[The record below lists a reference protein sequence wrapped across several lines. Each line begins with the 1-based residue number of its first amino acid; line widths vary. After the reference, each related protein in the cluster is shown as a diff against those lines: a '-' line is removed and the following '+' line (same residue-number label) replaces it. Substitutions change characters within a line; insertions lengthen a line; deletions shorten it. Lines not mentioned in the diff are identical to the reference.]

1 MSTPQTAP
9 AEERLTAAQQP
20 TRETPATRRP
30 AAEEPAG
37 FEVSTDEQPADA
49 EEAGPGALRPELRR
63 RARALLWGAVR
74 PHRATVVAAMIAA
87 AIRQVA
93 LLAVPWCVQR
103 ALDDGL
109 VADDGGALLFWC
121 GATAVTALVQFAG
134 LYGWQYWA
142 GYADAKVGADLRS
155 RLLRHL
161 SGLDRAALASRGHGD
176 LAMRATRDTDLVREW
191 VHGLAV
197 WVVLGTTF
205 VVVLPALAALDLSL
219 LLVTLATLPFL
230 VLVNLYFPKR
240 FAAASGEL
248 SGAHGVRA
256 DAVADLLQVGT
267 GLRGT
272 GGHRPLVERHHRA
285 SAEVTGRTVTAARI
299 EATWAAV
306 APFVPRLAVAAGV
319 GIGGLAVMDGR
330 LTLGALVAFTS
341 WMAVITLATR
351 VLVDRLLERGQAD
364 VAAARIDE
372 ALSLLPEVTEPDPV
386 AARPLPATGALT
398 LTGVSAVRDGRTVLG
413 PLDLTVRHG
422 EFVALSG
429 ATGAGKSTLL
439 RLAVR
444 LDDPAAGAVAYGGTD
459 LRTVALDEIRSRI
472 AYVSQRPV
480 LLSGTVAD
488 NLRLGR
494 ELDDEAL
501 YEACRIA
508 GVHDQLTAMPDGYR
522 TELGEGGTA
531 LSGGQVQRLAIAR
544 ALLGDPVLLLLD
556 DSTSALDTTTER
568 LVLDRLRGWAVGR
581 TVLFATHRGA
591 VLTAADRVVRILAPV
606 GAPAA
611 APVERP
617 AVTTTSDTA
626 TAGTATAVPPVTAVP
641 TATAESSA
649 TEGEAGRG

>member
-1 MSTPQTAP
+1 MSTHQTDPADHPSEAP
-9 AEERLTAAQQP
+9 AAEQPTAAQPSAEQPTAERLTAEQL
-20 TRETPATRRP
+20 
-30 AAEEPAG
+30 AG
-37 FEVSTDEQPADA
+37 EDLA
-49 EEAGPGALRPELRR
+49 PGALSPEHRR
-63 RARALLWGAVR
+63 RARALLRASLR
-74 PHRATVVAAMIAA
+74 PHRATVVAAMVAA

-109 VADDGGALLFWC
+109 GKDDGGALLFWC

-134 LYGWQYWA
+134 LYGWQYWS

-191 VHGLAV
+191 VHGLAI

-219 LLVTLATLPFL
+219 LAVTLATLPFL
-230 VLVNLYFPKR
+230 VWVNLHFPKR

-248 SGAHGVRA
+248 SRVHGVRA

-285 SAEVTGRTVTAARI
+285 SAEVTEHTVTAARI
-299 EATWAAV
+299 EAAWAAV

-341 WMAVITLATR
+341 WMAIITLATR

-372 ALSLLPEVTEPDPV
+372 ALSLLPDVTEPDP
-386 AARPLPATGALT
+386 ADARPLPATGALT

-444 LDDPAAGAVAYGGTD
+444 LDDPDTGTVAYGGTD
-459 LRTVALDEIRSRI
+459 LRTVTLDEVRTRI
-472 AYVSQRPV
+472 AYVAQRPV

-508 GVHDQLTAMPDGYR
+508 GIHDQLSAMPDGYG

-544 ALLGDPVLLLLD
+544 ALLGDPVVLLLD
-556 DSTSALDTTTER
+556 DSTSALDTGTEQ
-568 LVLDRLRGWAVGR
+568 LVLDRLRGWAEGR
-581 TVLFATHRGA
+581 TVVFTTHRSA
-591 VLTAADRVVRILAPV
+591 VLAAADRVVRILAPA
-606 GAPAA
+606 GAPEE
-611 APVERP
+611 PTERP
-617 AVTTTSDTA
+617 AVTHVTPVM
-626 TAGTATAVPPVTAVP
+626 AVAPVTAS
-641 TATAESSA
+641 ATA
-649 TEGEAGRG
+649 GEAGRG